1 MEIKDNLKY
10 TENHEWVLIEDNIA
24 IVGITDY
31 AQSELGDI
39 VYVDID
45 SVGQDLNVDDIF
57 GSVEA
62 VKTVSDL
69 YMPVSGKIIELND
82 QLDSNPEL
90 LNQDPYNAGW
100 IIKVEL
106 NNHDNDQLLSPEQ
119 YKNLIGIE

>member
-24 IVGITDY
+24 TVGITDY
-31 AQSELGDI
+31 AQRELGDI
-39 VYVDID
+39 VYIDVD
-45 SVGQDLNVDDIF
+45 SLGKDLNIDDIF

-69 YMPVSGKIIELND
+69 FMPVAGNVIDFND

-90 LNQDPYNAGW
+90 LNQDPYQTGW
-100 IIKVEL
+100 IIKVKL
-106 NNHDNDQLLSPEQ
+106 NHLDNNQLLSSEQ
-119 YKNLIGIE
+119 YKNLIGTE